1 MQGDGGDLGLLPR
14 EFYRHGLGQL
24 VEGGLARPVRVPAPE
39 GVVRDRPHAG
49 ADVRDGGQNRFVVLG
64 ALLEEGFV
72 FLIFSILARRHELL
86 LAFLAAKLDI
96 FSSLQPS
103 EKKYVKNYKENL
115 LPTIRNSFII
125 L

>member
-1 MQGDGGDLGLLPR
+1 MM
-14 EFYRHGLGQL
+14 
-24 VEGGLARPVRVPAPE
+24 EGSSSAQEVFL
-39 GVVRDRPHAG
+39 
-49 ADVRDGGQNRFVVLG
+49 
-64 ALLEEGFV
+64 

-86 LAFLAAKLDI
+86 LAFLVAKLDI

-115 LPTIRNSFII
+115 LATIRNSFII